1 MNYTEFEKG
10 LIFKGNLTAEKKI
23 VIHNSASAGNAFSS
37 ALYNYNKTMV
47 EGLGTGFAH
56 YYVDDNNIIM
66 LARENW
72 VAWHSGNGEMNRNSI
87 GIEICS
93 NPMEC
98 YTKCKRG
105 NCDKITTLCAKQEEQ
120 IKRFFKAEQNAIDLV
135 HTLLAKWS
143 LTPEDVIFHS
153 DVKKTECPYFTKKLH
168 NLSRASD
175 FLTIFEKP
183 NC

>member
-1 MNYTEFEKG
+1 MNYQEFDKG
-10 LIFKGNLTAEKKI
+10 LIFKGNLTAVKKI
-23 VIHNSASAGNAFSS
+23 VIHNSATSASAEANAN
-37 ALYNYNKTMV
+37 ANYNATTK
-47 EGLGTGFAH
+47 GQRSAFAH

-72 VAWHSGNGEMNRNSI
+72 VAWHSGKSEMNKMSI
-87 GIEICS
+87 GIEICA

-98 YTKCKRG
+98 YTKCKQHT
-105 NCDKITTLCAKQEEQ
+105 CKIKSVICGRQEEQ
-120 IKRFFKAEQNAIDLV
+120 IKRFFKAEQNAIDLI